1 MLFPMPVVYNV
12 IYGGKAHK
20 VSAYFSS
27 NGYSFGLHSATQ
39 KVMQMQ
45 LVLGGVYLDNDFN
58 TNLLAGKTT
67 PFMLVSKW

>member
-1 MLFPMPVVYNV
+1 
-12 IYGGKAHK
+12 
-20 VSAYFSS
+20 
-27 NGYSFGLHSATQ
+27 
-39 KVMQMQ
+39 MQMQ